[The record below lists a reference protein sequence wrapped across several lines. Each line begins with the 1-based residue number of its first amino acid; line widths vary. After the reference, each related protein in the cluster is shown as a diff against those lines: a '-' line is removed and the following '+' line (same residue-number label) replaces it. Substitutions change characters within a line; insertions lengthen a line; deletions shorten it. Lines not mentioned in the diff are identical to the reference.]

1 MLRTLAISDV
11 ILIDR
16 LDLTFHSG
24 LCVLTGETGAGKS
37 ILLGALGLALGM
49 RAEARM
55 VRHGAGRAI
64 VTAAFEPHESHD
76 QAAVNR
82 VLEQNGLGP
91 CDDGLILRRVLSA
104 DGRSRAFINDVPVS
118 VGLLKSVGEILVEIH
133 GQFESQSLLNPATH
147 RALLD
152 AFGGLDDKKAAVAGA
167 YQAWEK
173 TRLTR
178 TQAEDAAA
186 KAGRDEDYLR
196 HSLGEL
202 AAIDPHADEEEKLAR
217 DRTLMMHGEKLLAAM
232 ENARSELMKG
242 GGVEGALQSAL
253 RLLTRA
259 AVMAEGRLDEAI
271 AAFDAAAAAA
281 ADGMAQLERAAQASG
296 LDPAGL
302 EAVEERLFALRAL
315 GRKHG
320 VAVDGLAELKESIE
334 LQLTAIDGGEDALI
348 RLKAEEAAARQAYV
362 TAAATLTRAREKAA
376 LRLEKAVAAELP
388 PLKLEKAR
396 IRPRLDAIG
405 EEHWGADGREKII
418 FEATTNPGQP
428 FGPLNRIA
436 SGGELARFMLAL
448 KAVLAEADPVPTLVF
463 DEVDSGIGGAAAA
476 AVGSRLARLAAGAQ
490 VLVITHSPQVAALGD
505 HHWQVAKVASG
516 GEADK
521 VLTTVDILDAAA
533 RTEEIARMLA
543 GARIT
548 DEARAAAA
556 SLLGGKAN
564 KDEPATAGLL
574 VGDRS

>member
-11 ILIDR
+11 VLIDR
-16 LDLTFHSG
+16 LDLTFHYG
-24 LCVLTGETGAGKS
+24 LCVFTGETGAGKS
-37 ILLGALGLALGM
+37 ILLVALGLALGM

-55 VRHGAGRAI
+55 VRHGAGQAI
-64 VTAAFEPHESHD
+64 VTAAFEPQD
-76 QAAVNR
+76 PAAVNR
-82 VLEQNGLGP
+82 VLEQNGLSP
-91 CDDGLILRRVLSA
+91 CDDGLILRRVLNA
-104 DGRSRAFINDVPVS
+104 DGRSRAFINDTPVS
-118 VGLLKSVGEILVEIH
+118 IGLLKSVGEILVEIH
-133 GQFESQSLLNPATH
+133 GRFESQSLLNPATH

-152 AFGGLDDKKAAVAGA
+152 AFGGLDGERSLVAGA
-167 YQAWEK
+167 YKAWGK
-173 TRLTR
+173 ARLTR
-178 TQAEDAAA
+178 AKAEDTAE
-186 KAGRDEDYLR
+186 KARRDEDYLR
-196 HSLGEL
+196 HAHHEL
-202 AAIDPHADEEEKLAR
+202 AAIDPHADEEEELAR
-217 DRTLMMHGEKLLAAM
+217 DRTLMMHGEKLLEAM
-232 ENARSELMKG
+232 EKARSELNKGGG

-253 RLLTRA
+253 RLLSRTA
-259 AVMAEGRLDEAI
+259 EKAEGRLDEAI

-281 ADGMAQLERAAQASG
+281 ADGMAHLERAAQATG

-320 VAVDGLAELKESIE
+320 VAVDGLADLKKSIE
-334 LQLTAIDGGEDALI
+334 LQLAAIDGGEDALI
-348 RLKAEEAAARQAYV
+348 RLKAEETAARQAYV